1 MLKKLCTFIGTL
13 VLIAGI
19 AVGGYF
25 LYTNVLKDKINPPAK
40 GEFEINYVYETLTD
54 LDSDKIKHG
63 FVKGYKGEAPEDVV
77 IAKSF
82 DNNGTTRSVSGI
94 KNRAFKNA
102 KSMKTIDI
110 PSTVAMFGS
119 NIFEGCDGLTTVVI
133 RLQRGMVAA
142 VSFYGA
148 FDGLNLE
155 KVTFK
160 VSHEDVKENIL
171 SAYPKANVV
180 VDEALVEA

>member
-1 MLKKLCTFIGTL
+1 MIKKLCTFIGTL

-40 GEFEINYVYETLTD
+40 GEFEINYVYETTTD
-54 LDSDKIKHG
+54 LEFDKIKYG
-63 FVKGYKGEAPEDVV
+63 FVKGYKGDAPEDVV

-82 DNNGTTRSVSGI
+82 DDNGTTRSVNGI

-102 KSMKTIDI
+102 KNMKTIDI
-110 PSTVAMFGS
+110 PSTVAFFGS

-133 RLQRGMVAA
+133 RLQREKISA
-142 VSFYGA
+142 VNFYGA
-148 FDGLNLE
+148 FDGVNLE

-160 VSHEDVKENIL
+160 VSHEDVKESIL
-171 SAYPKANVV
+171 SSYPKANVV
-180 VDEALVEA
+180 VDEALAEA